1 MGNNILRKGLNT
13 MKKEYEV
20 PLMDIVKFSMDTDV
34 MTASADSGD
43 FNELPSGSSL

>member
-20 PLMDIVKFSMDTDV
+20 PQVDIVKFSMDVDV
-34 MTASADSGD
+34 MTGSVDSGD
-43 FNELPSGSSL
+43 FGDLPTT